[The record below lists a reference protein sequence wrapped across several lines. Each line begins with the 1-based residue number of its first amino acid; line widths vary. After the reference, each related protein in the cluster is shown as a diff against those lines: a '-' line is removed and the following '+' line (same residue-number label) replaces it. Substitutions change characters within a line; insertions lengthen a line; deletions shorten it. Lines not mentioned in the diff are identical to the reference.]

1 MSLLASLNPQQREA
15 VEHTEG
21 PLLLLAGAGSGKTRV
36 VVTRAAYLIAQKGVS
51 PGSILA
57 VTFTNKAAGEMRER
71 IGRLLDQQGLA
82 HSGLPTVSTFHAF
95 CARLLRQYGEP
106 LAEHRLGFTT
116 RFLICDGS
124 DQLWVVKDVM
134 KRLGVE
140 SDFIKPREALSAIS
154 RAKSD
159 RLARIGKADTVD
171 ERVQELNRIFK
182 QYEDALIAANA
193 LDFDDLLLEAV
204 RLLETSDSV
213 RIAVRERYR
222 YLMVDEYQ
230 DTNRPQYELMLLL
243 AEPLRNVCV
252 VGDED
257 QSIYSWRGADIGNIL
272 GFESDFPAA
281 KVIRLEQN
289 YRSTRP
295 ILDASGAVVAHNK
308 QRKGKRLWTDRSQ
321 GDPITLYRASSGGDE
336 AHYVARSVRRLLDAD
351 SDMQV
356 GVLYRTNAQSRLIE
370 DALRRERV
378 DYVLVGGVA
387 FYQRKEVKDLLAYIR
402 IAFSPDDSVSLAR
415 IINVPARGI
424 GKSTLALLNDYAT
437 ERGVTLWLAIEEMI
451 EGRKLP
457 IRAAA
462 ALKRFRE
469 LVVELRSRAATADLA
484 SLLEWVLNR
493 SGYKGMLDA
502 DSSAEAESRKENVE
516 ELVVAAREA
525 AERGETPQEFL
536 DHASL
541 VADTD
546 GIETS
551 ASVLLMTL
559 HSSKGLEF
567 PAVFLVGME
576 EELLPHA
583 RSLNMPDE
591 DALEEER
598 RLCYV
603 GMTRAQRHLTL
614 SCATYR
620 GRYGAGSE
628 QPMVP
633 SRFLQEIPAELLDEV
648 SQRSMWHDGTRIYEG
663 TSATLASGMAFDSRS
678 SETTLNDAGVETH
691 NSVEA
696 IKGFFKQRADSGD
709 AGTDSDSRPPESPVS
724 ASPVPPSAPPQRQ
737 ARASK
742 PMESTREFARGAKVR
757 HRRFGIGVVQHC
769 QGQGER
775 AKLSVYFRQYGL
787 KKLIAGPAK
796 LQVL

>member
-36 VVTRAAYLIAQKGVS
+36 VVTRAAYLIAQKGAS

-71 IGRLLDQQGLA
+71 IGRLLAQQGLA

-171 ERVQELNRIFK
+171 ERAQELNRIFK

-204 RLLETSDSV
+204 RLLETSESV
-213 RIAVRERYR
+213 RNAVRERYR

-308 QRKGKRLWTDRSQ
+308 QRKGKRLWTDRRE
-321 GDPITLYRASSGGDE
+321 GDPITLYRAKSGGDE
-336 AHYVARSVRRLLDAD
+336 AHYVARSVRQLLYAD

-370 DALRRERV
+370 DALRRECV

-424 GKSTLALLNDYAT
+424 GKSTLALLNDYAN
-437 ERGVTLWLAIEEMI
+437 ERSVTLWLAIEEMI
-451 EGRKLP
+451 DGRKLP

-462 ALKRFRE
+462 ALKRFRD
-469 LVVELRSRAATADLA
+469 LVVELRSNAATADIA

-516 ELVVAAREA
+516 ELVVAAREG
-525 AERGETPQEFL
+525 RR
-536 DHASL
+536 
-541 VADTD
+541 
-546 GIETS
+546 
-551 ASVLLMTL
+551 
-559 HSSKGLEF
+559 
-567 PAVFLVGME
+567 
-576 EELLPHA
+576 A
-583 RSLNMPDE
+583 RR
-591 DALEEER
+591 DA
-598 RLCYV
+598 
-603 GMTRAQRHLTL
+603 
-614 SCATYR
+614 
-620 GRYGAGSE
+620 
-628 QPMVP
+628 
-633 SRFLQEIPAELLDEV
+633 
-648 SQRSMWHDGTRIYEG
+648 
-663 TSATLASGMAFDSRS
+663 
-678 SETTLNDAGVETH
+678 AGV
-691 NSVEA
+691 
-696 IKGFFKQRADSGD
+696 
-709 AGTDSDSRPPESPVS
+709 SRPCV
-724 ASPVPPSAPPQRQ
+724 ASCGYRWY
-737 ARASK
+737 
-742 PMESTREFARGAKVR
+742 REFG
-757 HRRFGIGVVQHC
+757 FGPVDDAAQFQRIGVSSC
-769 QGQGER
+769 FLGRDG
-775 AKLSVYFRQYGL
+775 GG
-787 KKLIAGPAK
+787 IAATCA
-796 LQVL
+796 

>member
-36 VVTRAAYLIAQKGVS
+36 IVTRAAYLIAHKGVS

-57 VTFTNKAAGEMRER
+57 VTFTNKAAEEMRER
-71 IGRLLDQQGLA
+71 ISRLLEQQGLA
-82 HSGLPTVSTFHAF
+82 HSGLPTVSTFHRF
-95 CARLLRQYGEP
+95 CARLLRQYGGP

-116 RFLICDGS
+116 RFLICDAS

-134 KRLGVE
+134 KRLGVD
-140 SDFIKPREALSAIS
+140 SDYIKPRDALSAIS

-182 QYEDALIAANA
+182 EYEDALIAANA

-204 RLLETSDSV
+204 RLLETSESV
-213 RIAVRERYR
+213 RNAVRERYR
-222 YLMVDEYQ
+222 YVMVDEYQ

-243 AEPLRNVCV
+243 AEPLCNVCV

-272 GFESDFPAA
+272 GFESDFPTA

-308 QRKGKRLWTDRSQ
+308 QRKGKRLWTDRRE
-321 GDPITLYRASSGGDE
+321 GNPITLYRAKSGGDE
-336 AHYVARSVRRLLDAD
+336 AHYVARSVRQLLDAD

-356 GVLYRTNAQSRLIE
+356 GILYRTNAQSRLIE

-387 FYQRKEVKDLLAYIR
+387 FYQRKEVKDLIAYIR

-437 ERGVTLWLAIEEMI
+437 ERGVTLCLAIEEML

-457 IRAAA
+457 MRAAA
-462 ALKRFRE
+462 ALRRFRE
-469 LVVELRSRAATADLA
+469 LVVELRTKAATADVA

-493 SGYKGMLDA
+493 SGYQGMLDA

-583 RSLNMPDE
+583 RSVDLPDQ

-614 SCATYR
+614 SCAAFR
-620 GRYGAGSE
+620 GRYGAGSAE
-628 QPMVP
+628 RMLP
-633 SRFLQEIPAELLDEV
+633 SRFLQEIPAELIDDV
-648 SQRSMWHDGTRIYEG
+648 SQCSMWQDHAHIYEG
-663 TSATLASGMAFDSRS
+663 TSDTLAPQQAIGSRPNRL
-678 SETTLNDAGVETH
+678 TLEDAGIETR

-696 IKGFFKQRADSGD
+696 IQGFFKQRTAS
-709 AGTDSDSRPPESPVS
+709 SDVAANSDRPALQSEV
-724 ASPVPPSAPPQRQ
+724 AAVPPPPSVAQ
-737 ARASK
+737 
-742 PMESTREFARGAKVR
+742 PMRRNNATPTQEGRFARGAKVR
-757 HRRFGIGVVQHC
+757 HRRFGIGIVQHC
-769 QGQGER
+769 QGEGDR
-775 AKLSVYFRQYGL
+775 AKLSVYFRQYGM

>member
-36 VVTRAAYLIAQKGVS
+36 IVTRAAYLISEKGVS
-51 PGSILA
+51 PSSILA

-71 IGRLLDQQGLA
+71 VGNLLEEQGLA
-82 HSGLPTVSTFHAF
+82 RSGLPTVSTFHAL

-106 LAEHRLGFTT
+106 LAEYRPGFNPN
-116 RFLICDGS
+116 FLICDAA
-124 DQLWVVKDVM
+124 DQLSVVKDVM

-140 SDFIKPREALSAIS
+140 SDYIKPREALSAIS

-159 RLARIGKADTVD
+159 RLARIGEADTAD

-182 QYEDALIAANA
+182 QYEEALLAANA

-204 RLLETSDSV
+204 RLLEKSDSV
-213 RIAVRERYR
+213 RSTVRERYR

-243 AEPLRNVCV
+243 AEPLCNVCV

-272 GFESDFPAA
+272 GFESDFPNA

-295 ILDASGAVVAHNK
+295 ILDASGAVVAHNT
-308 QRKGKRLWTDRSQ
+308 QRKGKRLWTDHRD
-321 GDPITLYRASSGGDE
+321 GNPITLYRARSGADE
-336 AHYVARSVRRLLDAD
+336 AHYVARSVRQLLDVD

-370 DALRRERV
+370 DALRRENV
-378 DYVLVGGVA
+378 SYVLVGGVA
-387 FYQRKEVKDLLAYIR
+387 FYQRKEVKDLLAYVR
-402 IAFSPDDSVSLAR
+402 IALSPADSVSLAR

-424 GKSTLALLNDYAT
+424 GKSTLGLLSNYANG
-437 ERGVTLWLAIEEMI
+437 RNLTLWHAIEQMVD
-451 EGRKLP
+451 GQKLP
-457 IRAAA
+457 TRAAA
-462 ALKRFRE
+462 SLNRFRE
-469 LVVELRSRAATADLA
+469 LIVTLGGEAATADVA
-484 SLLEWVLNR
+484 SLLERVFDL
-493 SGYKGMLDA
+493 SGYQAMLDS
-502 DSSAEAESRKENVE
+502 DSSPEAESRQENVE
-516 ELVVAAREA
+516 ELIVAAREA

-546 GIETS
+546 GIESS
-551 ASVLLMTL
+551 APVLLMTL

-567 PAVFLVGME
+567 PAVFLVGVE

-583 RSLNMPDE
+583 RSLHVPDE
-591 DALEEER
+591 GALEEER

-614 SCATYR
+614 SCAAYR
-620 GRYGAGSE
+620 GRYGAGPEDS
-628 QPMVP
+628 MKP
-633 SRFLQEIPAELLDEV
+633 SRFLREIPTRLINDV
-648 SQRSMWHDGTRIYEG
+648 SRHSMWDDQARIFEG
-663 TSATLASGMAFDSRS
+663 DSAMLASEQALGSRLRQATL
-678 SETTLNDAGVETH
+678 EDAAVQTR

-696 IKGFFKQRADSGD
+696 VKGFFKQHVVSSTLGADSDG
-709 AGTDSDSRPPESPVS
+709 A
-724 ASPVPPSAPPQRQ
+724 
-737 ARASK
+737 ASK
-742 PMESTREFARGAKVR
+742 SPARTGPVVARVASSGRGASSTSAHDSGQFTRGAKVR
-757 HRRFGIGVVQHC
+757 HRRFGVGVVQHC

-775 AKLSVYFRQYGL
+775 AKLRVYFHQHGL
-787 KKLIAGPAK
+787 KTLIAGPAK
-796 LQVL
+796 LQAL